1 MSKFVGRSGSVVLLL
16 GLIGW
21 TVELAPPAEQPV
33 FGEWHRLNTR
43 YSGGSPSHSEHEL
56 MHFWVEAPGWVG
68 HYDKHAEPTLGFP
81 DPPDG
86 TVGVFAGAVAT
97 KFVCEPAFPFY
108 PCQDVVQVVE
118 GTTRYSRPGG
128 RSFDVHQQQIVVRAA
143 NGQEV
148 LWQYFVRPG
157 NFACPWYRD
166 FNEALAANSSMA
178 HGDCIYSVKGP

>member
-1 MSKFVGRSGSVVLLL
+1 MSKLVGLSGSVVLLL

-21 TVELAPPAEQPV
+21 TVERAAPAEQPV
-33 FGEWHRLNTR
+33 SGEWHRLNTR
-43 YSGGSPSHSEHEL
+43 YSGGNPSNSEHEV
-56 MHFWVEAPGWVG
+56 MHFWVEASGWHG
-68 HYDKHAEPTLGFP
+68 RYDKHAEPTLGFP

-97 KFVCEPAFPFY
+97 KFVCPSSLPFY

-118 GTTRYSRPGG
+118 GTTRYSPPGRP
-128 RSFDVHQQQIVVRAA
+128 SFDVHQQDIVVRAA
-143 NGQEV
+143 DGQEV

-166 FNEALAANSSMA
+166 FNQALAANPSMA
-178 HGDCIYSVKGP
+178 HGDCIYSVKSP